1 MDLSRIYE
9 NVAERVS
16 ALKNFAKKKDDEE
29 EEKKEEEPIVDKA
42 IKVFEAKDEYKP
54 TEEQIALGKT
64 EDTSETE
71 TIQDVLR
78 KEEKEKEKKEE
89 KGLDDTLADIEK
101 VLSVFSDEK
110 PLATATS
117 PFSKSSSNLNKPVDF
132 SQYAAKQYV
141 APYLQQPTSQG
152 DRVELLYE
160 SLKKQNLI

>member
-29 EEKKEEEPIVDKA
+29 KKEEEPIVDKA
-42 IKVFEAKDEYKP
+42 IKVFEAQEDYKP
-54 TEEQIALGKT
+54 TEEQIAIGKT
-64 EDTSETE
+64 DDTGETE
-71 TIQDVLR
+71 SIQEVLR
-78 KEEKEKEKKEE
+78 KEEKEKEQKEE
-89 KGLDDTLADIEK
+89 KNLDDTLADIEK

-110 PLATATS
+110 PLATGTS

-132 SQYAAKQYV
+132 TQYAAKQYV

-152 DRVELLYE
+152 DRVELLYQ